1 VERLFRSGQRRALAT
16 VHELDREWN
25 RLLHW
30 ISEPKL
36 NHDGRTDHRNGDFYS
51 LIGREFYAR
60 GPEIKS
66 ARALSLVKSSRRDST
81 GRRARVLRWAHN
93 CSHATFYLCH
103 ADAGSDERA
112 WDHVATRRQGCNRDD
127 TVGVCG
133 RRFNVGTR
141 GRMKIPTRSTTIA
154 IRELLWL
161 DSV

>member
-25 RLLHW
+25 RLLYW

-66 ARALSLVKSSRRDST
+66 ARALVSGEIVSTRFHWSSST
-81 GRRARVLRWAHN
+81 RT
-93 CSHATFYLCH
+93 S
-103 ADAGSDERA
+103 
-112 WDHVATRRQGCNRDD
+112 
-127 TVGVCG
+127 VG
-133 RRFNVGTR
+133 
-141 GRMKIPTRSTTIA
+141 A
-154 IRELLWL
+154 
-161 DSV
+161 